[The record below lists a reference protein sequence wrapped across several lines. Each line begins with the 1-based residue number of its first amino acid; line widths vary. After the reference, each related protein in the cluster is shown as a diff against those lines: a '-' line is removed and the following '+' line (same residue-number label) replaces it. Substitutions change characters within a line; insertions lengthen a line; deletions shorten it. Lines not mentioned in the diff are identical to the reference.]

1 MPYCGTSLV
10 KQYTPRF
17 FVDTY
22 LLTYS
27 LHIVYYVVYYIVYTI
42 VCYVLREISL
52 FSENKALGSTHV

>member
-27 LHIVYYVVYYIVYTI
+27 LHIVYTI